1 MSAEISQL
9 KTGKAVGPFSV
20 PISVLKILRQVIS
33 KPLVTLFNASFEVGV
48 VPTSLKLANVIPVY
62 KKGSPACLC
71 NYRPISLLSIFSK
84 LLEKLVC
91 SRLLDF
97 LEKKN
102 VLYDNQFG
110 FRTKYSTD
118 YAILSI
124 IDKIQ
129 TAIDGRD
136 FSCGIFLDFSKAF
149 DTVNH
154 EILIRKLEYYGVRG
168 IALNWFISYLENRQQ
183 TVTVNNVTSNT
194 TTVSCGTPQ
203 GSVLGPVLFLLYI
216 NDFHLSSS
224 LFDFQLFADD
234 ANLFYK
240 HKNLAILQSNINS
253 ELSNIHNWLCANRLS
268 LNVEKSNF
276 VVFHPPQRK
285 LPFNLELTLNNIP
298 L

>member
-1 MSAEISQL
+1 
-9 KTGKAVGPFSV
+9 
-20 PISVLKILRQVIS
+20 
-33 KPLVTLFNASFEVGV
+33 
-48 VPTSLKLANVIPVY
+48 
-62 KKGSPACLC
+62 
-71 NYRPISLLSIFSK
+71 
-84 LLEKLVC
+84 
-91 SRLLDF
+91 
-97 LEKKN
+97 
-102 VLYDNQFG
+102 
-110 FRTKYSTD
+110 
-118 YAILSI
+118 
-124 IDKIQ
+124 
-129 TAIDGRD
+129 
-136 FSCGIFLDFSKAF
+136 
-149 DTVNH
+149 
-154 EILIRKLEYYGVRG
+154 LEYYGIRG

-194 TTVSCGTPQ
+194 TTVSCGIPQ

-224 LFDFQLFADD
+224 LFDFHLFADD

-298 L
+298 LQQEKCIKYLGIFIDSNLSWKHQVDNIAKKIKRSVGVLSKLRYYVNINILTNIYYALI

>member
-1 MSAEISQL
+1 ML
-9 KTGKAVGPFSV
+9 KS
-20 PISVLKILRQVIS
+20 LRQVIS

-62 KKGSPACLC
+62 KKGSPAWLC

-129 TAIDGRD
+129 TAIDDRD

-168 IALNWFISYLENRQQ
+168 IALN
-183 TVTVNNVTSNT
+183 SNCY
-194 TTVSCGTPQ
+194 S
-203 GSVLGPVLFLLYI
+203 
-216 NDFHLSSS
+216 
-224 LFDFQLFADD
+224 
-234 ANLFYK
+234 
-240 HKNLAILQSNINS
+240 
-253 ELSNIHNWLCANRLS
+253 
-268 LNVEKSNF
+268 
-276 VVFHPPQRK
+276 
-285 LPFNLELTLNNIP
+285 
-298 L
+298 